1 MSNNS
6 LSEKSNKSIESLSE
20 DNIFTS
26 QNTQSKSQGLTNIKT
41 ISKEANNNSNHNS
54 DEDES
59 YKNKILIS
67 LNIPPKKNLNTT
79 EFIEN
84 NEQNGQ
90 NEKKSLALSLSPLKK
105 GRRRRNSLIDI
116 MEKSK
121 KDNNAYR
128 RSIINISS
136 QDDIKSKDKI
146 SKIERKDA
154 FGTPINKRNK
164 RKIKV
169 TFRDMTN
176 NENGAKPLAEIIPIA
191 SFKKYN
197 YIEGGPREEGDIITN
212 TASCQ
217 CCLIY

>member
-1 MSNNS
+1 MPNNS
-6 LSEKSNKSIESLSE
+6 FNDKSSESLSE

-26 QNTQSKSQGLTNIKT
+26 QNTHSKSQGVANIKI
-41 ISKEANNNSNHNS
+41 ISNDENNNSNHNS
-54 DEDES
+54 DENES
-59 YKNKILIS
+59 YKNKVIIS
-67 LNIPPKKNLNTT
+67 LNIPPKNNLNSN
-79 EFIEN
+79 EFNEN

-90 NEKKSLALSLSPLKK
+90 SEKKSLALSLSPMKK
-105 GRRRRNSLIDI
+105 GRKRRNSLLDI

-121 KDNNAYR
+121 KDTIARR
-128 RSIINISS
+128 RSVINLFS
-136 QDDIKSKDKI
+136 QDEAKFKDEI
-146 SKIERKDA
+146 SKNERKDA

-169 TFRDMTN
+169 TFRDMTT
-176 NENGAKPLAEIIPIA
+176 NENGTKPLAEVIPIV

-197 YIEGGPREEGDIITN
+197 YIEGSPREGDLINN

>member
-6 LSEKSNKSIESLSE
+6 FSEKSDKSSESISE

-26 QNTQSKSQGLTNIKT
+26 QNTHSKSQGLTNIKT
-41 ISKEANNNSNHNS
+41 ISKDVNNDSNHNS
-54 DEDES
+54 DENES
-59 YKNKILIS
+59 YKNKIFMS
-67 LNIPPKKNLNTT
+67 LNIPSKNKLNSN
-79 EFIEN
+79 ELSE
-84 NEQNGQ
+84 NEQNIQ
-90 NEKKSLALSLSPLKK
+90 SEKKSLALSLSPLKK
-105 GRRRRNSLIDI
+105 GRRRRNSLLDI

-121 KDNNAYR
+121 KDNNNARR
-128 RSIINISS
+128 RSVINLFS
-136 QDDIKSKDKI
+136 QEELKFKDEI
-146 SKIERKDA
+146 SKNERKDA

-176 NENGAKPLAEIIPIA
+176 NESGTKPLAEVIPIA
-191 SFKKYN
+191 SYKKYN
-197 YIEGGPREEGDIITN
+197 YIEGVPREGDLINN

>member
-6 LSEKSNKSIESLSE
+6 YSEKSDKSSESLSA

-26 QNTQSKSQGLTNIKT
+26 QNTHSKSQGLTNIKI

-54 DEDES
+54 EEDES
-59 YKNKILIS
+59 YKNKIIMT
-67 LNIPPKKNLNTT
+67 LNIPTKNNLNFN
-79 EFIEN
+79 EFSEN
-84 NEQNGQ
+84 NEQNVQ
-90 NEKKSLALSLSPLKK
+90 SEKKSLALSLSPLKK
-105 GRRRRNSLIDI
+105 GRRRRNSLLDI

-121 KDNNAYR
+121 KDNNARR
-128 RSIINISS
+128 RSVINLFS
-136 QDDIKSKDKI
+136 QDEIKLKDEI
-146 SKIERKDA
+146 SKNERKDA

-169 TFRDMTN
+169 TFRDMTPCQ
-176 NENGAKPLAEIIPIA
+176 NGTKPLAEVIPIA

-197 YIEGGPREEGDIITN
+197 YIEGTPREENSINN

>member
-6 LSEKSNKSIESLSE
+6 FNEKSDKSSESLSE

-26 QNTQSKSQGLTNIKT
+26 QNTHSKSQGLTNIKS
-41 ISKEANNNSNHNS
+41 ISKDVNNNSNHNS
-54 DEDES
+54 DEEES
-59 YKNKILIS
+59 YKNKIIMS
-67 LNIPPKKNLNTT
+67 LNIPQKNNLNSN
-79 EFIEN
+79 EFSEN

-90 NEKKSLALSLSPLKK
+90 SEKKSLALSLSPLKK
-105 GRRRRNSLIDI
+105 GRRRRNSLLDI

-121 KDNNAYR
+121 KDSNVRR
-128 RSIINISS
+128 RSVINLFS
-136 QDDIKSKDKI
+136 QDDLRLKDEI
-146 SKIERKDA
+146 SKNERKDA

-169 TFRDMTN
+169 TFRDMTTSQ
-176 NENGAKPLAEIIPIA
+176 NGTQPLAEVIPIA

-197 YIEGGPREEGDIITN
+197 YIEGSPREGDLINN

>member
-6 LSEKSNKSIESLSE
+6 FNDKSSESLSE

-26 QNTQSKSQGLTNIKT
+26 QNTHSKSQGVANIKI
-41 ISKEANNNSNHNS
+41 ISNDENNNSNHNS
-54 DEDES
+54 DENES
-59 YKNKILIS
+59 YKNKIIIS
-67 LNIPPKKNLNTT
+67 LNIPPKNNLNSN
-79 EFIEN
+79 EFNEN

-90 NEKKSLALSLSPLKK
+90 SEKKSLALSLSPMKK
-105 GRRRRNSLIDI
+105 GRKRRNSLLDI

-121 KDNNAYR
+121 KDNNARR
-128 RSIINISS
+128 RSVINLFS
-136 QDDIKSKDKI
+136 QDEMKFKDEI
-146 SKIERKDA
+146 SKNERKDA

-169 TFRDMTN
+169 TFRDMTT
-176 NENGAKPLAEIIPIA
+176 NENGTKPLAEVIPIV

-197 YIEGGPREEGDIITN
+197 YIEGSPREGDMMNN

>member
-1 MSNNS
+1 MSINS
-6 LSEKSNKSIESLSE
+6 FNEKNSQSIDSLSE

-26 QNTQSKSQGLTNIKT
+26 QNTQSKSQKITNINAVPKD
-41 ISKEANNNSNHNS
+41 ENNNSNHNS
-54 DEDES
+54 DKDDS
-59 YKNKILIS
+59 SKNKIIIS
-67 LNIPPKKNLNTT
+67 LNLPPKNNLNSN
-79 EFIEN
+79 EINEN
-84 NEQNGQ
+84 NPKGQ

-105 GRRRRNSLIDI
+105 PKRKRNSLIEL

-154 FGTPINKRNK
+154 FGIPINKRNK
-164 RKIKV
+164 KKIKV
-169 TFRDMTN
+169 TFRDMVSNQKGPKT
-176 NENGAKPLAEIIPIA
+176 LAEVIPIA

-197 YIEGGPREEGDIITN
+197 YIEGVPRGEDLIGN
-212 TASCQ
+212 TSKCQ
-217 CCLIY
+217 CCLIN

>member
-6 LSEKSNKSIESLSE
+6 FNDKSSESLSE

-26 QNTQSKSQGLTNIKT
+26 QNTHSKSQGVANIKI
-41 ISKEANNNSNHNS
+41 ISNDENNNSNHNS
-54 DEDES
+54 DENES
-59 YKNKILIS
+59 YKNKIIIS
-67 LNIPPKKNLNTT
+67 LNIPPKSNLNSN
-79 EFIEN
+79 EFNEN

-90 NEKKSLALSLSPLKK
+90 SEKKSLALSLSPMKK
-105 GRRRRNSLIDI
+105 GRKRRNSLLDI

-121 KDNNAYR
+121 KDNNARR
-128 RSIINISS
+128 RSVINLFS
-136 QDDIKSKDKI
+136 QDEMKFKDEI
-146 SKIERKDA
+146 SKNERKDA

-169 TFRDMTN
+169 TFRDMTT
-176 NENGAKPLAEIIPIA
+176 NENGVKPLAEVIPIA
-191 SFKKYN
+191 SYKKYN
-197 YIEGGPREEGDIITN
+197 YIEGSPREGDMMNN

>member
-6 LSEKSNKSIESLSE
+6 FSEKSDKSSESISE

-26 QNTQSKSQGLTNIKT
+26 QNTHSKSQGLTNIKA
-41 ISKEANNNSNHNS
+41 ISKDENNDSNHNS
-54 DEDES
+54 DENES
-59 YKNKILIS
+59 YKNKIFMS
-67 LNIPPKKNLNTT
+67 LNIPSKNKLNSN
-79 EFIEN
+79 ELSE
-84 NEQNGQ
+84 NEQNIQ
-90 NEKKSLALSLSPLKK
+90 SEKKSLALSLSPLKK
-105 GRRRRNSLIDI
+105 GRRRRNSLLDI

-121 KDNNAYR
+121 KDNNNARR
-128 RSIINISS
+128 RSVINLFS
-136 QDDIKSKDKI
+136 QEELKFKDEI
-146 SKIERKDA
+146 SKNERKDA

-176 NENGAKPLAEIIPIA
+176 NESGTKPLAEVIPIA
-191 SFKKYN
+191 SYKKYN
-197 YIEGGPREEGDIITN
+197 YIEGVPREGDLINN

>member
-6 LSEKSNKSIESLSE
+6 FNEKSDKSSESLSE

-26 QNTQSKSQGLTNIKT
+26 QNTHSKSQGLTNIKS
-41 ISKEANNNSNHNS
+41 ISKDLNNNSNHNS

-59 YKNKILIS
+59 YKKNIIMS
-67 LNIPPKKNLNTT
+67 LNIPAKNKLNSN
-79 EFIEN
+79 EFSEN
-84 NEQNGQ
+84 NEPIVQS
-90 NEKKSLALSLSPLKK
+90 EKKSLALSLSPLKK
-105 GRRRRNSLIDI
+105 GRRRRNSLVDI

-121 KDNNAYR
+121 KDNNARR
-128 RSIINISS
+128 RSVINLFS
-136 QDDIKSKDKI
+136 QEEMKFKDEI
-146 SKIERKDA
+146 SKNERKDA

-169 TFRDMTN
+169 TFRDMITN
-176 NENGAKPLAEIIPIA
+176 QEAKPLAEVIPIA

-197 YIEGGPREEGDIITN
+197 YIEGGPREEDLIKN